1 MARFPKKTA
10 YVACNGGERC
20 KTCAYGCMS
29 CSSCMAVCKR
39 DAVFYN
45 VYGVAEVD
53 EDKCIGCGLCAKACP
68 QEIIHIHLADN
79 PFVVKCSNKEKGAA
93 AKNVCE
99 VSCIGCGLCVKNCP
113 ADALKLEESVAVMD
127 DSLCLACGNCA
138 VKCPRNV
145 IVDIRGIICKSR

>member
-29 CSSCMAVCKR
+29 CSSCMAVCRK
-39 DAVFYN
+39 DAIFYN
-45 VYGVAEVD
+45 AYGAAEID
-53 EDKCIGCGLCAKACP
+53 EEKCIGCGLCVKACP

-93 AKNVCE
+93 AKNSCE
-99 VSCIGCGLCVKNCP
+99 ASCIGCGICVKNCP
-113 ADALKLEESVAVMD
+113 ADALKLEENVAVMD
-127 DSLCLACGNCA
+127 ESLCLACGNCA

-145 IVDIRGIICKSR
+145 IADIRGIICK